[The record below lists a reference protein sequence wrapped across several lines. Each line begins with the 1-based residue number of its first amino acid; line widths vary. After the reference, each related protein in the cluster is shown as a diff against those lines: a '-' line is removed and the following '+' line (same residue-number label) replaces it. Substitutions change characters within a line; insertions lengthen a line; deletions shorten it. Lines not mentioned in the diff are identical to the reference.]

1 MSSKKIGDEFEMRSL
16 ALVTELVK
24 NGDLLVLPDRCKI
37 YRQKGYYSKDRE
49 KNIVFDISIE
59 VFVPGAKTHSL
70 LILIECKKYKRA
82 VRVDEVE
89 EFFSKVQQVGAAKSK
104 AIVISSNSFQSG
116 AFNFASSKGIGL
128 LRYFDDAPYKWC
140 LYRSPSTLRQTAR
153 KENHSHDVL
162 RGLLEESYE
171 SRNFD
176 VFGYANGVAT
186 NSAREFFSGL
196 AREIGSTKLRK
207 IRTVSAPRRLVDF
220 MSSDEI
226 ESLSQRVLND
236 SGQASSPINLEKI
249 IAAETITSGLNFK
262 RVPADAD
269 ASANG
274 TLGRIEFS
282 PLTITIFDHPDTA
295 LGRERF
301 TLAHELGHHFLQH
314 GRYMRSENHE
324 QRDGPYE
331 ESSRPALRDIERME
345 WQANYFASC
354 LLLPRDLLEKD
365 LHRLAD
371 KYKIKNRGFGFLYLD
386 GQMCNIANYSRLTSD
401 VMQQYGVSRGAIR
414 LRLISLGYL
423 NDAEHRGMAF
433 RNRLSEALFGNWSKH
448 AISLPG

>member
-1 MSSKKIGDEFEMRSL
+1 MNSKKIGDEFEIRSH

-24 NGDLLVLPDRCKI
+24 NGDLLVLPERCKI
-37 YRQKGYYSKDRE
+37 YRQKGYHSKDRGG
-49 KNIVFDISIE
+49 NIIFDISIE

-82 VRVDEVE
+82 VRVDDIE
-89 EFFSKVQQVGAAKSK
+89 EFFSKVQQVGAAKAK

-128 LRYFDDAPYKWC
+128 LRYFDDASYKWC

-153 KENHSHDVL
+153 RKDHFHDVL
-162 RGLLEESYE
+162 RGLLDESYK
-171 SRNFD
+171 SKNFD

-196 AREIGSTKLRK
+196 TREIKSTKLRK

-220 MSSDEI
+220 MSADEI
-226 ESLSQRVLND
+226 ESLSQRVLHN
-236 SGQASSPINLEKI
+236 SEQVAAPVNLEKI
-249 IAAETITSGLNFK
+249 IAAETLASGLKLK
-262 RVPADAD
+262 RVPADTD
-269 ASANG
+269 ASKNG

-282 PLTITIFDHPDTA
+282 PLTITIFDHPGA
-295 LGRERF
+295 VPARERF

-314 GRYMRSENHE
+314 GRYIRSENHE
-324 QRDGPYE
+324 LRDEPYE

-354 LLLPRDLLEKD
+354 LLLPRGLLEQD
-365 LHRLAD
+365 LHQLAE

-386 GQMCNIANYSRLTSD
+386 GQMCNFANYSRVTSD
-401 VMQQYGVSRGAIR
+401 VMRKYGVSRGAIR
-414 LRLISLGYL
+414 LRLIALGYL
-423 NDAEHRGMAF
+423 NDAEHRGIAF
-433 RNRLSEALFGNWSKH
+433 RSRLSEALFGNWRRH
-448 AISLPG
+448 AISLSR